1 MNDNKAVLSFRKVDT
16 EDGLTQLANRNER
29 HTQRISDI
37 TIIKISKRLISSKVD
52 SGQSKYPSFVLK
64 ASCILRGKRRVVKLW
79 SGGSLITADLLC

>member
-1 MNDNKAVLSFRKVDT
+1 
-16 EDGLTQLANRNER
+16 
-29 HTQRISDI
+29 
-37 TIIKISKRLISSKVD
+37 VD